1 MTKGNYVVIEGLDGT
16 GKGTI
21 TEKLVAELRARG
33 IDVVTTHEPGG
44 SPFAEDIRTA
54 LKRPRDYDVDAIT
67 EALAFSAARRDNWL
81 QNVKPALDAGKW
93 VVTDRSFF
101 TMLAYQGYGRRQLPE
116 VETLFDLTY
125 GPGFKF
131 DTCIVLDLPVD
142 EAFENMK
149 RRDGE
154 LCRIEGLDRQVFED
168 ARWAYMNR
176 DLILKYSNHYL
187 PIPMADVFK
196 NDLSSAVA
204 KDLAEFL
211 IRDYENERPS
221 ANSNAG

>member
-44 SPFAEDIRTA
+44 SAFAEDIRTA
-54 LKRPRDYDVDAIT
+54 LKRPRDYDVDGVT

-131 DTCIVLDLPVD
+131 DTCIVLDLPVAD
-142 EAFENMK
+142 AFENVK

-221 ANSNAG
+221 ANSHAG